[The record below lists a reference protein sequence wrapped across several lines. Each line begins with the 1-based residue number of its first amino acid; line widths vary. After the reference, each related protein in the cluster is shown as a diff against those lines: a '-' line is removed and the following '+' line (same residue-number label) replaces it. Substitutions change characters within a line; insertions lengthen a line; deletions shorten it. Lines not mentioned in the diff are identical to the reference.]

1 MAICSFF
8 ILLDGNASV
17 YVNPRRKDEFRLL
30 PASVISDTS
39 QRRAS
44 VWRKG
49 ASGAAASGS
58 GGAAQTQPMPAD
70 HRNAENVSVTTLIA
84 DAAAAS
90 KTETGTQETRG
101 YGLSHTMSA
110 PADLNRLLETNDDNV
125 HEGTPYGCQPL
136 ISVSEVTPPATAAT
150 ESDGSLI
157 KRLVKHNSVPVG
169 TLSSNDVIVENS
181 GPPAPDWLPRTSLN
195 PESRRAS
202 LAKYARSLS
211 VDPIEVAPVKQRC
224 SASNAALQR
233 LRKSYYES
241 QEKEKENLW
250 RDDSGQI
257 NSDNTLTVASQ
268 QAAAGNTPSFEA
280 RVRSIGMSR
289 CLANERRNLGK
300 CVKTYGTRTVSNAY
314 CLLCCFIIELCKIYS
329 FYFEGPG
336 STFGE
341 IALLNPYSSRNASV
355 VADTACDLLV
365 INNELYSKC
374 IKACLRP

>member
-1 MAICSFF
+1 M
-8 ILLDGNASV
+8 
-17 YVNPRRKDEFRLL
+17 NPRRKDEFRLL
-30 PASVISDTS
+30 PASVISDKS
-39 QRRAS
+39 QRRVS
-44 VWRKG
+44 VWRNG

-84 DAAAAS
+84 DAAATS
-90 KTETGTQETRG
+90 KTETVTQETRG

-110 PADLNRLLETNDDNV
+110 PADLNRLLETNNEDNV

-136 ISVSEVTPPATAAT
+136 ISVSEVIPPATAAT

-157 KRLVKHNSVPVG
+157 KRLVKHNSVSVG
-169 TLSSNDVIVENS
+169 ALSSNDVRVEKL

-224 SASNAALQR
+224 SAANAALQR

-241 QEKEKENLW
+241 QEKEKENLS
-250 RDDSGQI
+250 RDDSRQL
-257 NSDNTLTVASQ
+257 NSDNTLTEASQ
-268 QAAAGNTPSFEA
+268 QAAAGNTTSFEA

-314 CLLCCFIIELCKIYS
+314 C
-329 FYFEGPG
+329 
-336 STFGE
+336 
-341 IALLNPYSSRNASV
+341 V
-355 VADTACDLLV
+355 VL
-365 INNELYSKC
+365 
-374 IKACLRP
+374 